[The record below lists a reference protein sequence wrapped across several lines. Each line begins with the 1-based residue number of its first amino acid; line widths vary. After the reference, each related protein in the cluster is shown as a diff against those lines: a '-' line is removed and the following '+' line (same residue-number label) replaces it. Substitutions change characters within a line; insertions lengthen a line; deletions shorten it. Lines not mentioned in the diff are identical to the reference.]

1 MKRFRLALPKKI
13 SMRGLLL
20 RLSLWGMLLTTL
32 LLFVPSPLLHLVS
45 LDEWTINNGHYIGLG
60 LLCSL
65 AYIGALVVNF
75 LLDEAIK
82 YLQGRRVDDAIEE
95 KVQLLDPAER
105 ALLREFFLQGSSVL
119 TMPKDDLVVQSLLR
133 SHILECIGNERH
145 YAIQGPTADFKISMK
160 ARKYLN
166 RRILRLPAGELS
178 KEDMQHL
185 IKTRPQFINNLAQV
199 RKHAA

>member
-13 SMRGLLL
+13 SMGSLLL
-20 RLSLWGMLLTTL
+20 RLALWGMVLSTL
-32 LLFVPSPLLHLVS
+32 LLFMPSPLLQLMN
-45 LDEWTINNGHYIGLG
+45 LDQWAINNRHYVGLG

-82 YLQGRRVDDAIEE
+82 YLQGKRVDDAIEE

-119 TMPKDDLVVQSLLR
+119 TMPKDDLVVQSLLQA
-133 SHILECIGNERH
+133 HILACMGNERH

-166 RRILRLPAGELS
+166 RKILRLPAGELS